1 MKPPLI
7 SASAAG
13 PAGTGSRRG
22 FLKSLT
28 AGAATVGVGVAAGL
42 PAAESTLPAPA
53 SRSPMRL
60 GLVTY
65 ELAKDWDLATLIK
78 NCQATGFE
86 GVELRTTHAHK
97 VETDLPAEARK
108 EVRRRF
114 EDSGVNLVGLGS
126 TFDYHT
132 PDAVKLKRDLE
143 ATKEYLLLARDVGA
157 GGVKVRPNGLPPA
170 VPVEQTLAQIGRAL
184 REVGEFAAQ
193 HGLQIRLEVHGDGTS
208 LLPNIQKI
216 MDDAD
221 LPNVGVCWNS
231 NQTDLAGDGF
241 DANFDRVKARIKT
254 VHLRDLFLEEYPWR
268 HLFAR
273 LNGVGFAG
281 FAMAEIPQS
290 ADPLRVMRYF
300 RALWRAL
307 QDRS

>member
-1 MKPPLI
+1 VKPSLI
-7 SASAAG
+7 PASAAG
-13 PAGTGSRRG
+13 VVETASRRY

-28 AGAATVGVGVAAGL
+28 AGAATVGVGVATRL
-42 PAAESTLPAPA
+42 QAAESTSPAPGP
-53 SRSPMRL
+53 SRMRL

-65 ELAKDWDLATLIK
+65 ELAKDWDLPTLLK

-97 VETDLPAEARK
+97 VEVDLPAEARK

-114 EDSGVNLVGLGS
+114 EDSGVTLVSLGS

-132 PDAVKLKRDLE
+132 PDPVKLKRDIE
-143 ATKEYLLLARDVGA
+143 ATKEYILLARDVGA
-157 GGVKVRPNGLPPA
+157 GGVKVRPNGLPRE

-193 HGLQIRLEVHGDGTS
+193 HRLQIRLEVHGDGTS

-216 MDDAD
+216 MDAAD
-221 LPNVGVCWNS
+221 RSNVGVCWNS
-231 NQTDLAGDGF
+231 NQTDLVGDGF
-241 DANFDRVKARIKT
+241 DANFDRVKSRIQT
-254 VHLRDLFLEEYPWR
+254 AHLRDLFLAEYPWR

-273 LNGVGFAG
+273 LNETGFAG
-281 FAMAEIPQS
+281 FAMAEIPPS

-300 RALWRAL
+300 RALWLAL